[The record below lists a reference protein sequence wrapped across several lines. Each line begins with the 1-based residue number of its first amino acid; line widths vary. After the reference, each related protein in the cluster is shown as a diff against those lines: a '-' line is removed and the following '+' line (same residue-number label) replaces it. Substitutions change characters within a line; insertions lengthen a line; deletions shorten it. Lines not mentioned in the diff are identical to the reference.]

1 MVVSLREQK
10 KDTIMFNTA
19 YKLSNTKP
27 AIRRVGRPSTEK
39 RLRTKYQP
47 LLNDLGWSSIPNALL
62 LHIAED
68 LSAWEIA
75 SSENSQQLDAK
86 TFTRIARIRYWVKA
100 YLANLCSLKTALQAL
115 S

>member
-1 MVVSLREQK
+1 
-10 KDTIMFNTA
+10 MFNTA
-19 YKLSNTKP
+19 LKLPVAKP
-27 AIRRVGRPSTEK
+27 LIRKVGRPSTEK
-39 RLRTKYQP
+39 RLRTKYNA

-68 LSAWEIA
+68 LQIWEQAILK
-75 SSENSQQLDAK
+75 SSEQLDQERLNR
-86 TFTRIARIRYWVKA
+86 FARVRYWVKA